1 MNEKSLIRVFVAM
14 PGTNMGESASWQN
27 IDEIKMFFYEAIGD
41 KLQQVMQCQV
51 ELVVEKDKVLQ
62 GNIHASMFKEAWDAD
77 VYIADLTGNNP
88 NVYLELGVRWAVKD
102 KVTVIV
108 SQDVSSIKF
117 NAASNRAIP

>member
-27 IDEIKMFFYEAIGD
+27 IDEIKMFFYEALGD
-41 KLQQVMQCQV
+41 KLQQVLQCQV
-51 ELVVEKDKVLQ
+51 
-62 GNIHASMFKEAWDAD
+62 HASMFKEAWDAD